1 MKKFAMHV
9 MLIALTLFLIACNP
23 ETDNKG
29 KTEDVKTSLSF
40 SLSYEGIKE
49 LNDFSV
55 EISISKEKNLI
66 DTFTLTNKELNK
78 SVEVEEGEY
87 LISYRLLSG
96 ETEYSGKEY
105 EYKASNDLINIKE
118 GESKNIQITICP
130 YGSSNEEEEPELEP
144 NMGYFSVDLC
154 NYFGKEVNYEISSYN
169 LSEPLKGVITENT
182 TFIVPLGSINYKFS
196 IDSEDYVV
204 TPPRGAVDHKVYEY
218 SKSIEKDS
226 KNPLSLYVYSKNN
239 NTDPPVLIFNP
250 YEGVELL
257 GDNNQYGDDVS
268 IICTVI
274 KNGYSYT
281 EEFTEEFTE
290 DSSFTLTGTGKYD
303 ISFSIHAVDIN
314 GNDVSDK
321 YEVADDLGYPPGS
334 SGYVNNGY
342 EYYHLKVSRKIEV

>member
-1 MKKFAMHV
+1 MKKITMHV

-23 ETDNKG
+23 ETDNKD

-55 EISISKEKNLI
+55 EISISKEKDHPI

-274 KNGYSYT
+274 KNGNRYT
-281 EEFTEEFTE
+281 KEFTE
-290 DSSFTLTGTGKYD
+290 DSSFTLTGTGECD
-303 ISFSIHAVDIN
+303 ISFSIYAVDIN

-334 SGYVNNGY
+334 SGYVNYGY